1 MNTIFGVVGGP
12 HGRRGTDLRA
22 MAGAAPSLA
31 SPPTTRA
38 ESLAA
43 LATTDERGQA
53 HRHGITVV
61 ADAALADRTTLR
73 RVLGLHAGERTRVED
88 AELILHAYL
97 KWGERC
103 GEELVGAYAFAI
115 WDPRRAILVCGR
127 DHIGMRP
134 LHWWSDGRRCVF
146 ASDPEIILAHP
157 AVERR
162 ADLEAYL
169 ASVVR
174 NSSVG
179 LDRSVWQGIRK
190 VRPAQLLA
198 LSPEGV
204 VRRRQVHWCPAGG
217 QDGRLAGPGEC
228 VEALRAALTIAST
241 DAVRTSEP
249 DEKVGAHVSGGLDSS
264 AVAVLA
270 HRALDR
276 SGSGLVRVFSW
287 APPPDDVSRVAGDE
301 RSRVEAVARQ
311 LDVPVSF
318 VGLDSAAEAAHA
330 SRVRSLRPT
339 EVSSR
344 EWAVIREARNDGI
357 RVLMSGWGGDELA
370 SFNGRGVLARMARTG
385 RWVALARELVGLSR
399 RRAGQSMPRG
409 ILSELYGRVALPL
422 LPVPVWRALRLGE
435 TPEEKRLRLEFGLT
449 WSDVHR
455 RADELAREGRDRFR
469 RAMARGG
476 RAMQVEL
483 VRNGHLAARLEAW
496 ALLGAEHG
504 IEHRYPLLDRRVM
517 DLCLS
522 FPETLWLRDGWG
534 RWLFRAAVEPL
545 LPAPLPWS
553 QVKDEPALFADVRP
567 APVLTPAA
575 LERDPTLQAVAAQ
588 LERRLGA
595 LRSFAG
601 QPGS

>member
-1 MNTIFGVVGGP
+1 
-12 HGRRGTDLRA
+12 
-22 MAGAAPSLA
+22 
-31 SPPTTRA
+31 
-38 ESLAA
+38 
-43 LATTDERGQA
+43 
-53 HRHGITVV
+53 
-61 ADAALADRTTLR
+61 
-73 RVLGLHAGERTRVED
+73 
-88 AELILHAYL
+88 
-97 KWGERC
+97 
-103 GEELVGAYAFAI
+103 
-115 WDPRRAILVCGR
+115 
-127 DHIGMRP
+127 
-134 LHWWSDGRRCVF
+134 
-146 ASDPEIILAHP
+146 
-157 AVERR
+157 
-162 ADLEAYL
+162 
-169 ASVVR
+169 
-174 NSSVG
+174 
-179 LDRSVWQGIRK
+179 
-190 VRPAQLLA
+190 
-198 LSPEGV
+198 
-204 VRRRQVHWCPAGG
+204 
-217 QDGRLAGPGEC
+217 
-228 VEALRAALTIAST
+228 
-241 DAVRTSEP
+241 
-249 DEKVGAHVSGGLDSS
+249 
-264 AVAVLA
+264 
-270 HRALDR
+270 
-276 SGSGLVRVFSW
+276 
-287 APPPDDVSRVAGDE
+287 
-301 RSRVEAVARQ
+301 
-311 LDVPVSF
+311 
-318 VGLDSAAEAAHA
+318 
-330 SRVRSLRPT
+330 
-339 EVSSR
+339 
-344 EWAVIREARNDGI
+344 
-357 RVLMSGWGGDELA
+357 MSGWGGDELA